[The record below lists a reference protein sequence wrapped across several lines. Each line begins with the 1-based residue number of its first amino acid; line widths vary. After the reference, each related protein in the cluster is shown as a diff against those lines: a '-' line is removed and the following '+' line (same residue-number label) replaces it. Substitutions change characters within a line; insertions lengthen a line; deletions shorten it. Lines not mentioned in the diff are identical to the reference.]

1 MPTKAI
7 RLLVMLTVS
16 LTPGFA
22 LAQGNGI
29 ADVVQRLRSSD
40 PAVQLQ
46 ALGDARRL
54 GAGSGRG
61 AAGAE
66 LIAALVEVLEG
77 RQYFHRMFAAQAI
90 RAIQPPASEVT
101 SALARAAR
109 DAGGPS
115 DNQEW
120 VADARLE
127 AIETLRAVRADRG
140 TLLDVITEA
149 LSDPSIRVR
158 GGACML
164 AANVRP
170 DAPEMLPRLRELAAS
185 DPSDQVRMQAEFAAK
200 AMEKSL
206 GAR

>member
-1 MPTKAI
+1 MKAV
-7 RLLVMLTVS
+7 RLLVTSVVLALS
-16 LTPGFA
+16 GNA
-22 LAQGNGI
+22 LAQSNSVS
-29 ADVVQRLRSSD
+29 DLVQRLRSSD
-40 PAVQLQ
+40 TMVQQQ

-66 LIAALVEVLEG
+66 LVAALIEVLEG
-77 RQYFHRMFAAQAI
+77 RHYLHRMFAAQAI
-90 RAIQPPASEVT
+90 SAIQPAASEVT

-109 DAGGPS
+109 DAGEPS

-120 VADARLE
+120 VVDARLG
-127 AIETLRAVRADRG
+127 AIGALSGVRADRG

-149 LSDPSIRVR
+149 LSDPNPRIR
-158 GGACML
+158 GGVCMI

-170 DAPEMLPRLRELAAS
+170 DAPEMLPRLKELAAS
-185 DPSDQVRMQAEFAAK
+185 DPSDQVRMQAEAAAK
-200 AMEKSL
+200 SMEKSL